1 MFNKTFVIPG
11 LIILILVFLLPF
23 WYNDTTAL
31 EDGMPVLEK
40 AEVPIDPETGE
51 KVPGPCDRFVEE
63 DALEIW
69 RTNHMGFATFY
80 LDYEPK
86 VEQCDVCHKDPDEFC
101 NKCHK
106 YAGVKLS
113 TAPRDRPSLLETF
126 VGNTFRAG
134 EVTEKVHHHRWMAD
148 IIETEDIK
156 DRRCFACHRDTHCG
170 KCHIMRD
177 PLKALAE

>member
-1 MFNKTFVIPG
+1 MFNKAFVIPG

-51 KVPGPCDRFVEE
+51 EIIGPCDRFVEE
-63 DALEIW
+63 DRLDIW

-86 VEQCDVCHKDPDEFC
+86 VAQCDNCHKDPDEFC